1 MRWRTRIRSSLSGK
15 AASVYI
21 LSLYSRA
28 WSCSTGR
35 AVNIDFRQGPIG
47 VSTDVPRRV
56 LHRVRRVSTP
66 YRPRA
71 ARVRAGWAS
80 AAFTFAFRSFVN
92 AACSLHGRGPAPRLP
107 RPARCRSCRRPSDP
121 ARSRVPARFSSL
133 ICCRC
138 AGSRSWARYSS
149 ILTREHSSGVFIRPN
164 VPSRGRGAQSLQRI
178 NNRGVLRSERFRSPR
193 SKPDASHHVGASR
206 MAKDIEQQLDAIFA
220 HHKARVEQARNE
232 AAGKTVTEEDF
243 TQAATACLAS
253 VIAPAL
259 RQMAQ
264 ALNERGVAARV
275 LTDGGDA
282 RIDISVS
289 RHARL
294 GHCLVGYPYLRARP
308 DRQSQ
313 RIHFEQNTYVSR
325 GGSGVGD
332 YTIAEVNA
340 ELVKAKVIGLV
351 RELYGPV

>member
-1 MRWRTRIRSSLSGK
+1 
-15 AASVYI
+15 
-21 LSLYSRA
+21 
-28 WSCSTGR
+28 
-35 AVNIDFRQGPIG
+35 
-47 VSTDVPRRV
+47 
-56 LHRVRRVSTP
+56 
-66 YRPRA
+66 
-71 ARVRAGWAS
+71 
-80 AAFTFAFRSFVN
+80 
-92 AACSLHGRGPAPRLP
+92 
-107 RPARCRSCRRPSDP
+107 
-121 ARSRVPARFSSL
+121 
-133 ICCRC
+133 
-138 AGSRSWARYSS
+138 
-149 ILTREHSSGVFIRPN
+149 
-164 VPSRGRGAQSLQRI
+164 
-178 NNRGVLRSERFRSPR
+178 
-193 SKPDASHHVGASR
+193 

-282 RIDISVS
+282 RIDIPVS

-294 GHCLVGYPYLRARP
+294 GHGLGGYPYLRARP

-313 RIHFEQNTYVSR
+313 RIHFEQNTYGSR

-332 YTIAEVNA
+332 YPIAEVDA
-340 ELVKAKVIGLV
+340 DLVKAKVIGLV